1 MKRFLD
7 KVAVVT
13 GGANGIGRG
22 VAEQL
27 VEEGAKVAVL
37 DFEADT
43 MERVFGGNENV
54 LCVYCDV
61 RDYDQIQNAIAK
73 VTEHYGRIDLLFNNA
88 GIIHRQSFLDCS
100 PEGWR
105 DVMATNL
112 DGEFFT
118 AQAVARVMVE
128 KGIKGAIVNTS
139 SNSSV
144 KAITNIAPYPI
155 SKAAIAMM
163 TQVMALEL
171 APYGIRVN
179 AFGPG
184 TTVTR
189 ITEGTRSDP
198 ERNAAFLKKMPFKR
212 YGEVSE
218 AVSLAL
224 FLASDEASFISGQ
237 NVIEDSG
244 FNLS

>member
-1 MKRFLD
+1 
-7 KVAVVT
+7 
-13 GGANGIGRG
+13 
-22 VAEQL
+22 
-27 VEEGAKVAVL
+27 
-37 DFEADT
+37 
-43 MERVFGGNENV
+43 
-54 LCVYCDV
+54 
-61 RDYDQIQNAIAK
+61 
-73 VTEHYGRIDLLFNNA
+73 
-88 GIIHRQSFLDCS
+88 
-100 PEGWR
+100 
-105 DVMATNL
+105 MATNL